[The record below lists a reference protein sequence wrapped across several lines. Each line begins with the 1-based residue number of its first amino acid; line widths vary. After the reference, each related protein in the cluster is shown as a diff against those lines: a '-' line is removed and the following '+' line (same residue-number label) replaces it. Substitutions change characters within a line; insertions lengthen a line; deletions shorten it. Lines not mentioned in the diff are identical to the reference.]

1 MDAVRDFLIATLK
14 YCPVWIPTGVVL
26 WSFGKDWLDRIS
38 AGRVRRC
45 SRGAAAC

>member
-38 AGRVRRC
+38 GHFDPDAGFWEE
-45 SRGAAAC
+45 G